1 VNATSIKS
9 KLTELL
15 DRAERYCSRIKRSS
29 YIAMTIAV
37 ILLNSCDALM
47 TIHILENYGTYEF
60 NPLMAYLLGVGNWLF
75 LLVKLGAFNA
85 FLVTLGHYSARFK
98 NLFGFSGLMVVL
110 TVYVV
115 VVGLNGINW
124 ICCHLQ

>member
-1 VNATSIKS
+1 
-9 KLTELL
+9 
-15 DRAERYCSRIKRSS
+15 
-29 YIAMTIAV
+29 
-37 ILLNSCDALM
+37 LM
-47 TIHILENYGTYEF
+47 TIHILENYDAYEF
-60 NPLMAYLLGVGNWLF
+60 NPLMAYLLDIGNWLF
-75 LLVKLGAFNA
+75 LLVKLGAANV
-85 FLVTLGHYSARFK
+85 FLVMLGYYSVRFK